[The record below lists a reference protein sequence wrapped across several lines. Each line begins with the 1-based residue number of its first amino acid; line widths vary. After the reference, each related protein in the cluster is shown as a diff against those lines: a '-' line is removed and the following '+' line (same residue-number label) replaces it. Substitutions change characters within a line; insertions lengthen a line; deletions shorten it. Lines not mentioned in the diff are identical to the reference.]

1 VEVQEEE
8 PKKPAVVTNAAALTR
23 TTQVIAAYMLC
34 SSTMLIVNKAAVKF
48 LPAPSFLLFLQTG
61 FSAFVIWT
69 LGKVG
74 YLKVDALE
82 WNKVKAYIFVIL
94 VFIFNIFTNI
104 KSLEYSNVETVI
116 VFQTLTSLVIAYGDF
131 KLLNSGMPSSKVVLS
146 LGIIVFGALC
156 YVFTDSTFKFES
168 YKWVFLY
175 FVAKTT
181 EMLYV
186 KHVIDTVPMSNWGRS
201 YYNNL
206 LSMLPLLAIASM
218 GKDFTTISELNETG
232 DITTSV
238 LLVVLMSCI
247 VGIGISISGF
257 MCREAISATSFS
269 VVGNMNKVFTVF
281 VNFLIWDHHA
291 SPSGIASLL
300 ICLVGGAYYAKV
312 R

>member
-1 VEVQEEE
+1 VEMCRGAWHLISFFLDVGY
-8 PKKPAVVTNAAALTR
+8 
-23 TTQVIAAYMLC
+23 QVINC
-34 SSTMLIVNKAAVKF
+34 
-48 LPAPSFLLFLQTG
+48 
-61 FSAFVIWT
+61 
-69 LGKVG
+69 
-74 YLKVDALE
+74 
-82 WNKVKAYIFVIL
+82 
-94 VFIFNIFTNI
+94 VFIIIIILFYVFICNIFTNI

-131 KLLNSGMPSSKVVLS
+131 KLLNSGMPSKKVILS
-146 LGIIVFGALC
+146 LSIIVFGALC
-156 YVFTDSTFKFES
+156 YVFTDSTFEFHS
-168 YKWVFLY
+168 YKWVVLY
-175 FVAKTT
+175 FAAKTT

-206 LSMLPLLAIASM
+206 LSMLPLLAIAIM
-218 GKDFTTISELNETG
+218 GNESIILSKMYEGSELTP
-232 DITTSV
+232 SV
-238 LLVVLMSCI
+238 IIVVLMSCF

-257 MCREAISATSFS
+257 ICREAISATSFS

-291 SPSGIASLL
+291 SLSGLASLL